1 MPIPTVATLPVPSQA
16 STLSQYITMKLS
28 SALSLFAVLGGVS
41 AFAPTPAGRVSL
53 DVMDG
58 ARDGFDSGNREPYL
72 IPKWELN

>member
-1 MPIPTVATLPVPSQA
+1 
-16 STLSQYITMKLS
+16 MKLS

-53 DVMDG
+53 NVMDG
-58 ARDGFDSGNREPYL
+58 ARDGLDSGNREPYL